1 MRSVFGRVVT
11 YLVIAACASGFV
23 FSQTNADAVAK
34 AYPAAGPANV
44 SSARSVP
51 FAVGESLTY
60 EGKVSKIIRGISVA
74 DLTFTVDNA
83 QAGNFLITAEA
94 RSKGTLLKW
103 FRYSF
108 LQKMNSTIEGGDF
121 KIIRSTKHDVQKDRI
136 RDSEAKF
143 DYARM
148 RVTYVET
155 DPSEPMKPPRTI
167 ASGIED
173 VTHDLVSGVYALR
186 LLPLEVGKTFN
197 LSISDSGLVYSIP
210 VKVVAREKQKTVL
223 GTVMCFR
230 VEPEIFGPNRM
241 IEREGSMQIWIT
253 DDARRLPVRSVVNTN
268 IGKIDIR
275 LRSHKN
281 VKGSSEAATIR

>member
-1 MRSVFGRVVT
+1 MRSVLGRSIT
-11 YLVIAACASGFV
+11 FFV
-23 FSQTNADAVAK
+23 FTALTSAVVFAQTALEPVAK
-34 AYPAAGPANV
+34 SFPEAE
-44 SSARSVP
+44 RSIGTPSRALP

-74 DLTFTVDNA
+74 DLTFTVDAANS
-83 QAGNFLITAEA
+83 GNLLITAEA
-94 RSKGTLLKW
+94 RSKGTLLKL

-108 LQKMNSTIEGGDF
+108 LQQMNSTIERDDF
-121 KIIRSTKHDVQKDRI
+121 RVMRSTKHDVQKERI

-143 DYARM
+143 DYDRM

-155 DPSEPMKPPRTI
+155 DPQEPMRPPRTI

-173 VTHDLVSGVYALR
+173 ITHDLVSGVYALR

-197 LSISDSGLVYSIP
+197 LSVSDSGLVYTIP
-210 VKVVAREKQKTVL
+210 VRVAAREKQKTIL

-230 VEPEIFGPNRM
+230 VEPEVFGSGRM

-253 DDARRLPVRSVVNTN
+253 DDPRRLPVRSVVNSS

-281 VKGSSEAATIR
+281 LRRAGDTAR

>member
-1 MRSVFGRVVT
+1 MRSVLGSSITLFVLTALTSAVVF
-11 YLVIAACASGFV
+11 A
-23 FSQTNADAVAK
+23 QTALDPVAK
-34 AYPAAGPANV
+34 SYPEAE
-44 SSARSVP
+44 RSIVVPSRALP

-74 DLTFTVDNA
+74 DLTFTVDAANS
-83 QAGNFLITAEA
+83 GNLLITAEA
-94 RSKGTLLKW
+94 RSKGTLLKL

-108 LQKMNSTIEGGDF
+108 LQQMNSTIERDDF
-121 KIIRSTKHDVQKDRI
+121 RVMRSTKHDVQKERI

-143 DYARM
+143 DYDRM

-155 DPSEPMKPPRTI
+155 DPQEPMRPPRTI

-173 VTHDLVSGVYALR
+173 ITHDLVSGVYALR

-197 LSISDSGLVYSIP
+197 LSVSDSGLVYTIP
-210 VKVVAREKQKTVL
+210 VRVAAREKQKTIL

-230 VEPEIFGPNRM
+230 VEPEVFGSGRM

-253 DDARRLPVRSVVNTN
+253 DDPRRLPVRSVVNSS

-281 VKGSSEAATIR
+281 LRRAGDTAR